1 MSAAGGGGGGP
12 SLNAWKALLDFS
24 TRHTEP
30 EPNPDIKPMS
40 KGSHIPPLSS
50 QLHCTLQTS
59 DVTALLPQKTLR
71 S

>member
-40 KGSHIPPLSS
+40 KGARISPSS
-50 QLHCTLQTS
+50 WLHYALQTT
-59 DVTALLPQKTLR
+59 VLTALPLQRTPR